1 MDEQKYI
8 EQIIAETGY
17 QPTKEQLNYLNA
29 MGKLSKEEILLN
41 LRNAMTSYGKGQ
53 PLPELLESYGAD
65 KKFIKTA
72 QKEIAEWYWNNLG
85 KIAEEGNKLT
95 DFEMEYTFKF
105 ALDKLKKLGLS
116 DAEVNNAFMTDEH
129 FKTGLVFSDPDMRGE
144 FDEFLKKN
152 AGMSIFE
159 LEDNLNKAPD
169 TAKGL
174 NPEEDFNV
182 AERAYEDRMAD
193 MAAREPSESELSR
206 YIDSLKTADDGQIDA
221 YKEMMAS
228 NTDNIDIT
236 IVEEIE
242 TKNDLPKG
250 SISKLGAVLDPI
262 SEGLEAALRAAGL
275 GSIAAWWVKAEA
287 ANFLAGIL
295 RAGEGG
301 LAQAQLGQSAAL
313 MGEKDIVSQTE
324 ENILKTAGDIFAQN
338 MKLSPGMWFET
349 KYAESKLG
357 KGKTPTE
364 QLYNVIKGLGR

>member
-29 MGKLSKEEILLN
+29 MGEISRQEILLN
-41 LRNAMTSYGKGQ
+41 LRNTMTSYGEMQ
-53 PLPELLESYGAD
+53 PLPELLKSYGSNEQ
-65 KKFIKTA
+65 FIKTA
-72 QKEIAEWYWNNLG
+72 QKEIAQWYWNNLE

-95 DFEMEYTFKF
+95 DFEMEHIFKF
-105 ALDKLKKLGLS
+105 ALDKLKELGLS
-116 DAEVNNAFMTDEH
+116 DAEVNNAFMTDDH
-129 FKTGLVFSDPDMRGE
+129 FKTGLALSDPDMRGE

-159 LEDNLNKAPD
+159 LEDSLNKVPD

-174 NPEEDFNV
+174 DPEEDFNV
-182 AERAYEDRMAD
+182 AERAYEDKMAD
-193 MAAREPSESELSR
+193 MAAREPSEAELNR
-206 YIDSLKTADDGQIDA
+206 YINSLTTADEGRIEA
-221 YKEMMAS
+221 YNEMMAS
-228 NTDNIDIT
+228 NTDNIDRP

-262 SEGLEAALRAAGL
+262 SEGLEAGLRAAGL
-275 GSIAAWWVKAEA
+275 GSIATWWVKAEA

-324 ENILKTAGDIFAQN
+324 ENILSTAGQIFSQQ
-338 MKLSPGMWFET
+338 MKFSPGMWFES
-349 KYAESKLG
+349 KYAESDLG

-364 QLYNVIKGLGR
+364 QLYSVIKGLGR